1 MKTKY
6 LTLAQCERIIANN
19 YLGEPSKSG
28 RQIDYGDFAIE
39 INARRNE
46 LMDRKIMSS
55 QFNKADYPCE
65 VDSKVSNELNEAII
79 DISQL
84 VTRTFNKW
92 RYLGVICSG

>member
-1 MKTKY
+1 MKTKH

-28 RQIDYGDFAIE
+28 KQIDYGDWIIE

-55 QFNKADYPCE
+55 QFNKADY
-65 VDSKVSNELNEAII
+65 VDSEPVIGLSEPVLITFDTWA
-79 DISQL
+79 
-84 VTRTFNKW
+84 RTFNKW
-92 RYLGVICSG
+92 RYLGVVCSGY

>member
-28 RQIDYGDFAIE
+28 KQIDYGDFAIE

-65 VDSKVSNELNEAII
+65 ASPPLL
-79 DISQL
+79 DISTT
-84 VTRTFNKW
+84 VMKTFNRW
-92 RYLGVICSG
+92 RYIACQNMAG